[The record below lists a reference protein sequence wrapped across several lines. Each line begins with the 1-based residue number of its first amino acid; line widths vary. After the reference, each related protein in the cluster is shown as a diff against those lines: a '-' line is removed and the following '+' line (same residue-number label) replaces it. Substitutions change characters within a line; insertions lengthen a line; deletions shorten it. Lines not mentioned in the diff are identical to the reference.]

1 VRMRGEG
8 KIAES
13 ITQLFR
19 LSRSRFIKKKEFE
32 FNMSSFDHRAN
43 DIQLRLF
50 WVFAGSA
57 YYSAMPSPSSLQ
69 VDGIEKHPQSVD
81 LSAHCELASDCVRA
95 STSFL

>member
-50 WVFAGSA
+50 
-57 YYSAMPSPSSLQ
+57 
-69 VDGIEKHPQSVD
+69 
-81 LSAHCELASDCVRA
+81 
-95 STSFL
+95 